1 MGTVARHHCSCGDTD
16 SQIKSA
22 GGNPTGSVNTL
33 SCGAF
38 QRVPATLR
46 GKELFMKRY
55 TVNELRE
62 NRNRAWEQA
71 KAFLDEHRTENGTLS
86 AEDAATYDRMEAD
99 VVNLG
104 KEIERMEHAEQI
116 EAELSRPVGTPLTNA
131 PGRSMDQ
138 KTGRASDAYK
148 GAMLTALRSNFRN
161 VSNVLMEGT
170 DSAGG
175 YLVPAEWDE
184 RLIEKLEQENVLRSL
199 GTVIQTSGE
208 RKLNVAATKPAASWV
223 EENGEL
229 VFSDPAFSQVIL
241 DAWKL
246 SVAVKVSEELLA
258 DNAYDL
264 EGFLIRS
271 FAQAIS
277 NAEEESFIIGDG
289 NKKPLGILAAT
300 GGGEISVT
308 TAGNSPTADEVLDL
322 VYKLK
327 RPYRANAAFITAD
340 STLAFIRKL
349 KDGNGQYIWQP
360 ALTAGEPDRLMGYP
374 VYTSA
379 YVPAIDAG
387 QPVMA
392 FGDFSYY
399 NIGDRGIRSFAALHE
414 RYAEFGQVA
423 FVAKERVDGKL
434 ILPEA
439 VQVLKMKGTPA
450 QG

>member
-1 MGTVARHHCSCGDTD
+1 MSKNFT
-16 SQIKSA
+16 I
-22 GGNPTGSVNTL
+22 
-33 SCGAF
+33 
-38 QRVPATLR
+38 
-46 GKELFMKRY
+46 
-55 TVNELRE
+55 NELCE

-71 KAFLDEHRTENGTLS
+71 KAFLDGHRTENGTLS
-86 AEDAATYDRMEAD
+86 AEDAATYERMEAD
-99 VVNLG
+99 VVSIG
-104 KEIERMEHAEQI
+104 KEIERMERARQI
-116 EAELSRPVGTPLTNA
+116 DDELARPVGTPLTNT
-131 PGRSMDQ
+131 PGRGMDQ

-148 GAMLTALRSNFRN
+148 GAMLTALRSNFRT

-175 YLVPAEWDE
+175 YLVPAEWDQ
-184 RLIEKLEQENVLRSL
+184 RLIEKLEQENVIRAL

-208 RKLNVAATKPAASWV
+208 RKLNVAASKPAASWV

-229 VFSDPAFSQVIL
+229 VFSDASFSQVIL

-277 NAEEESFIIGDG
+277 NAEEQAFLTGDG

-300 GGGEISVT
+300 GGGEIGVT
-308 TAGNSPTADEVLDL
+308 TAGNSPTSDEVLDL
-322 VYKLK
+322 IYKLK

-349 KDGNGQYIWQP
+349 KDGTGQYLWQP
-360 ALTAGEPDRLMGYP
+360 ALTAGEPDRLLGYP
-374 VYTSA
+374 VYSSA
-379 YVPAIDAG
+379 YVPTIAAG

-399 NIGDRGIRSFAALHE
+399 NIGDRGTRSFAALHE
-414 RYAEFGQVA
+414 LYAGVGQVA
-423 FVAKERVDGKL
+423 FVAKERVDGRL
-434 ILPEA
+434 VLPEA
-439 VQVLKMKGTPA
+439 VQVLQIKGTPA